1 MGDKWGSP
9 ELPLPPSDCGGG
21 SWQERAPSP
30 GLKRT
35 PYGHPAHPYIS
46 WTTSMTIPAVTR
58 MGYILV
64 GTGPSHSA
72 KMQHLRVICRN
83 LCKAL
88 RSSTGCRIHP
98 QVHKL
103 HWMSHWN
110 TALSSKGFSYPRR
123 PRPLK
128 MPRKTNKK
136 VGLYV
141 KKAAWNELSVSS
153 ESCLVVAPQLDCGK
167 TNTDSQTPAVMTGTQ
182 PAAASTAASQMNFR
196 GVQVANQ
203 SQSFAD
209 SDSTRSSRGG
219 TGYRGRAR
227 GRFNNRPQCQL
238 CGRVGHVVQKCYYR
252 FDLSFQGRNHDET
265 GLQTGYDGNQRQHGF
280 NSNVGYSKNNVGYS
294 QRTDNPIQAYNHSSG
309 HPGLTLSPMSSGYP
323 FGNSSQVYSSPNY
336 SPSLMVTPTAPH
348 SSTSGSG
355 MSTNLVSS
363 PTTAHF
369 VSPLTASSSAASGS
383 STFLTQSGSL
393 VASPGAGSSTAD
405 AIWYPDSGATHHIT
419 NDLSTLHSGT
429 VYKGSDQLLMGNG
442 GGVQICHI
450 GQGSLL
456 TRSKPLFLQKLLHV
470 PTISKNLLS
479 VSQLARENNVY
490 FEFHPYECR
499 VKDSQTRATLLE
511 GSLTPEGLYKLVS
524 PGSSTHQVSPMD
536 NSSYLPLVSPP
547 VVDVSRNRQ
556 VLSPVGV
563 PAFVH
568 EDSVVPTGGCGNAS
582 SHDSSVQPNVAVD
595 VSVMSGHASEPLID
609 ATHGG
614 VGSPVLAELD
624 TEVHA
629 TGHDVVGESCV
640 EATAAVQNGIAT
652 SLCDGDLCP
661 VEESEHYEVGDEAA
675 TLIPSVSATTEGLCE
690 QHEVGLYV
698 KKAAWNEV
706 KLGEY

>member
-1 MGDKWGSP
+1 MRNVLKIDEDTTLRNRSDCTRILMGVKCFLEVPNTTNLFINGVRYSISISVLEYEDERRWIDEEDPKETWGSSSV
-9 ELPLPPSDCGGG
+9 EMICLLFQS
-21 SWQERAPSP
+21 S
-30 GLKRT
+30 
-35 PYGHPAHPYIS
+35 
-46 WTTSMTIPAVTR
+46 AVAKS
-58 MGYILV
+58 LV
-64 GTGPSHSA
+64 E
-72 KMQHLRVICRN
+72 N
-83 LCKAL
+83 L
-88 RSSTGCRIHP
+88 
-98 QVHKL
+98 
-103 HWMSHWN
+103 
-110 TALSSKGFSYPRR
+110 
-123 PRPLK
+123 
-128 MPRKTNKK
+128 
-136 VGLYV
+136 
-141 KKAAWNELSVSS
+141 S
-153 ESCLVVAPQLDCGK
+153 EG
-167 TNTDSQTPAVMTGTQ
+167 
-182 PAAASTAASQMNFR
+182 

-227 GRFNNRPQCQL
+227 G
-238 CGRVGHVVQKCYYR
+238 
-252 FDLSFQGRNHDET
+252 SFQGRNHDET

-294 QRTDNPIQAYNHSSG
+294 QRTDNPIQAYNHVFTSMPQQVTCYTPITQLGSNHQFGSVSQSSG

-336 SPSLMVTPTAPH
+336 SPSLMVTPTTPH

-629 TGHDVVGESCV
+629 TGHDEVGESCV

-706 KLGEY
+706 KLDKYWDAKEIEEESLTNSEIRERQSLLLRKARSLLEFGKQVIFEIEGDSREALLDCVRLLENQNEAARFYAGNDEPGRMKKQQYLEVVLKQLGS

>member
-1 MGDKWGSP
+1 MKDSN
-9 ELPLPPSDCGGG
+9 LV
-21 SWQERAPSP
+21 
-30 GLKRT
+30 KRT
-35 PYGHPAHPYIS
+35 DALF
-46 WTTSMTIPAVTR
+46 TDLKFLLFTR
-58 MGYILV
+58 
-64 GTGPSHSA
+64 H
-72 KMQHLRVICRN
+72 
-83 LCKAL
+83 
-88 RSSTGCRIHP
+88 
-98 QVHKL
+98 
-103 HWMSHWN
+103 
-110 TALSSKGFSYPRR
+110 
-123 PRPLK
+123 
-128 MPRKTNKK
+128 
-136 VGLYV
+136 
-141 KKAAWNELSVSS
+141 
-153 ESCLVVAPQLDCGK
+153 
-167 TNTDSQTPAVMTGTQ
+167 
-182 PAAASTAASQMNFR
+182 R

-280 NSNVGYSKNNVGYS
+280 NYNVGYSKNNVGYS
-294 QRTDNPIQAYNHSSG
+294 QRTDNPIQAYNHVFTSMPQQVTCYTPITQLGSNHQFGSVSQSSG

-348 SSTSGSG
+348 SSTSGFG

-363 PTTAHF
+363 PTTTHS

-524 PGSSTHQVSPMD
+524 PGSSTHQV
-536 NSSYLPLVSPP
+536 
-547 VVDVSRNRQ
+547 
-556 VLSPVGV
+556 LSPVGV

-629 TGHDVVGESCV
+629 TGHDEVGESCV
-640 EATAAVQNGIAT
+640 EATAAVQNGITT

-661 VEESEHYEVGDEAA
+661 VEESEHYEVGDEAE

-690 QHEVGLYV
+690 QHEDGLYV

>member
-1 MGDKWGSP
+1 MICLLFQS
-9 ELPLPPSDCGGG
+9 S
-21 SWQERAPSP
+21 
-30 GLKRT
+30 
-35 PYGHPAHPYIS
+35 
-46 WTTSMTIPAVTR
+46 AVEKS
-58 MGYILV
+58 LV
-64 GTGPSHSA
+64 E
-72 KMQHLRVICRN
+72 N
-83 LCKAL
+83 L
-88 RSSTGCRIHP
+88 
-98 QVHKL
+98 
-103 HWMSHWN
+103 
-110 TALSSKGFSYPRR
+110 
-123 PRPLK
+123 
-128 MPRKTNKK
+128 
-136 VGLYV
+136 
-141 KKAAWNELSVSS
+141 S
-153 ESCLVVAPQLDCGK
+153 EG
-167 TNTDSQTPAVMTGTQ
+167 
-182 PAAASTAASQMNFR
+182 

-294 QRTDNPIQAYNHSSG
+294 QRTDNPIQAYNHVFTSMPLQVTCYTPITQLGSNHQFGSVSQSSG

-336 SPSLMVTPTAPH
+336 SPSLMVIPTAPH

-524 PGSSTHQVSPMD
+524 PSSSTHQVSPMD

-609 ATHGG
+609 ATHEG

-629 TGHDVVGESCV
+629 TGHDEVGESCV